1 MSLAVTTVTY
11 AEMCDAV
18 RDTLAAAPSVARA
31 QSYDELTEG
40 MQDRPAFQVYPEGN
54 DPVATDSATQ
64 MTTFGGA
71 VIRETHIIHVDY
83 YAAQRAHIGEDMATL
98 VTGVDEIVDILE
110 AQVCPPFGLV
120 GIKTFQWS
128 WSRVTW
134 DYGDVKYVGARFVLR
149 LNTF

>member
-1 MSLAVTTVTY
+1 MTVTY
-11 AEMCDAV
+11 AEMCDAITT
-18 RDTLAAAPSVARA
+18 TLAAAASVERA

-40 MQDRPAFQVYPEGN
+40 MQDQPAFQVYPEAC
-54 DPVATDSATQ
+54 DPVAAGSGTHV
-64 MTTFGGA
+64 TTFGGG

-98 VTGVDEIVDILE
+98 VEGIDEIVPILE
-110 AQVCPPFGLV
+110 AQTCPPFGLS
-120 GIKTFQWS
+120 GIKSFQWS

-134 DYGDVKYVGARFVLR
+134 DYGNVKYVGARFVLA